1 MRVLLINSNLRDDLF
16 AAPPIGLCY
25 VAGATEAAGHE
36 VEVLDLCFKRNVCK
50 EIDTKIAVFSPEVVG
65 VSIRNLDNAN
75 MLYPISYL
83 PDAKRVLDRV
93 RKTTR
98 VPIVVGGSGAALNPA
113 GILSRLGGDYVVVS
127 DGEKSFVDLL
137 ACMDQGG
144 SARNIPGVAMMVDGE
159 FHFRSPKLRDFSGRS
174 PQLGKWVD
182 LKPYRKMGSSFGIQT
197 KRGCRQR
204 CIYCTYNQV
213 LEGNT
218 LRLRP
223 PREVVDEIEDALLEY
238 GIDSFEFVD
247 SVFNDPRDHCTEILE
262 EIVRRPWRARFTAM
276 GVSPKGL
283 DLGFLRLM
291 RKAGFTSLMI
301 TPESA
306 SATMIGNYRKG
317 FTVDDVIHAAEAVN
331 EARFTSMWF
340 FLVGGP
346 GETNET
352 LRESLTFTLKYL
364 KQDHGPF
371 FNTINY
377 FVGIRLYPGTRLWKI
392 ACEEG
397 SVNEQSDALDSLWYL
412 SDEMDLEQ
420 GIREMV
426 RSAAECPQLV
436 SGFDERYLSF
446 SGMIAVIGKVFR
458 LKKPYWNILTQV
470 NRVLRKPVLRLS
482 FDAENIAKVL
492 RDRLDLQRQGNPLA
506 SL

>member
-25 VAGATEAAGHE
+25 VAGAAEAAGHE
-36 VEVLDLCFKRNVCK
+36 VEVLDLCFKRNVLK
-50 EIDTKIAVFSPEVVG
+50 EIDARIGAFSPEVVG

-75 MLYPISYL
+75 FLYPISYL

-93 RKTTR
+93 RERTQ

-113 GILSRLGGDYVVVS
+113 GILNRLGADHVIVS

-137 ACMDQGG
+137 DCLQKGR
-144 SARNIPGVAMMVDGE
+144 STRNVSGAAMTVDGKL
-159 FHFRSPKLRDFSGRS
+159 HFRPPKLEDFSGRS
-174 PQLGKWVD
+174 PQLGRWVD
-182 LKPYRKMGSSFGIQT
+182 VKPYRQMGGSFGIQT

-223 PREVVDEIEDALLEY
+223 PREVVDEIEEALFNY
-238 GIDSFEFVD
+238 NPGSFEFVD
-247 SVFNDPRDHCTEILE
+247 SVFNDPLDHCTEILE
-262 EIVRRPWRARFTAM
+262 EIVRRPWRTRFTAM
-276 GVSPKGL
+276 GVSPKRL

-306 SATMIGNYRKG
+306 SETMIRNYRKG

-331 EARFTSMWF
+331 KSRFTSMWF

-346 GETNET
+346 GETNRT
-352 LRESLTFTLKYL
+352 LRESLDFTLKYL
-364 KQDHGPF
+364 KQDGGPF
-371 FNTINY
+371 FNMVNY
-377 FVGIRLYPGTRLWKI
+377 FMGIRLYPGTRLWEI
-392 ACEEG
+392 AGREG
-397 SVNEQSDALDSLWYL
+397 FVNGQSDALDSLWYL
-412 SDEMDLEQ
+412 SNEIDLEQ
-420 GIREMV
+420 GIREMA
-426 RSAAECPQLV
+426 RCAAQCPQMI

-446 SGMIAVIGKVFR
+446 SGMIALIGRFFR
-458 LKKPYWNILTQV
+458 LKRPYWNILTHV
-470 NRVLRKPVLRLS
+470 NRVLRKPVLRFS
-482 FDAENIAKVL
+482 FDPAGIAGIL
-492 RDRLDLQRQGNPLA
+492 RERLDIQRQGNPRE
-506 SL
+506 